1 MLAPIR
7 DYLSPKDPV
16 SASLLCSTKQRHFNR
31 LSVDAY
37 PGFEEARWIT
47 SEDVNVEH
55 LLDVFT
61 TIDAT
66 SGSVWGGCAR
76 FMQHLFWHKPRLV
89 MLGQKIEGLAADHPS
104 KLECLF
110 HLSRLFHVV
119 RNHAESRRLLAH
131 AVRISRKQGD
141 DHQPA
146 RTLRQLSVAY
156 YRMRL
161 LQGGMQLAK
170 ESSET
175 YKRLG
180 DTVEQAQCL
189 IDLAC
194 LLHEDNQPDDAVS
207 HAIDLLPETGEQF

>member
-7 DYLSPKDPV
+7 DYLSPKDPG

-31 LSVDAY
+31 LSVDVY
-37 PGFEEARWIT
+37 PGKPGFEEARWIT
-47 SEDVNVEH
+47 SEDVNVEY

-119 RNHAESRRLLAH
+119 GNHAESRRLLAH
-131 AVRISRKQGD
+131 AVRISRKQGTTTSPLE
-141 DHQPA
+141 H
-146 RTLRQLSVAY
+146 
-156 YRMRL
+156 
-161 LQGGMQLAK
+161 
-170 ESSET
+170 
-175 YKRLG
+175 
-180 DTVEQAQCL
+180 
-189 IDLAC
+189 
-194 LLHEDNQPDDAVS
+194 
-207 HAIDLLPETGEQF
+207 